1 MIPIKLLLDAY
12 QTGLFPMAVDG
23 CIQWFSPSRR
33 GVLPLDRLHVS
44 KRLRRVLRQGKFRHT
59 INQAFP
65 DVISACASRPDD
77 VGNWINGELI
87 DSYLALHVAGF
98 AHSVE
103 VWSGQRLVGG
113 LYGVSLHGAFFG
125 ESMFHIVTDAS
136 KIALC
141 KLVERLQQR
150 SYRLLDVQ
158 WVTPHLARLGAIE
171 IGRREYLAT
180 LDLAMKMRCQFG
192 NQIEDLL

>member
-23 CIQWFSPSRR
+23 RIEWFSPNRR

-44 KRLRRVLRQGKFRHT
+44 KRLRRVLRQRKFRHT

-65 DVISACASRPDD
+65 DVISACAARPDD

-87 DSYLALHVAGF
+87 DSYLALHAAGF

-103 VWSGQRLVGG
+103 VWSGQRLIGG
-113 LYGVSLHGAFFG
+113 LYGVGLNGAFFG

-158 WVTPHLARLGAIE
+158 WLTPHLARFGAIE
-171 IGRREYLAT
+171 IDRRNYLVA
-180 LDLAMKMRCQFG
+180 LERAMKMRCQFG
-192 NQIEDLL
+192 D